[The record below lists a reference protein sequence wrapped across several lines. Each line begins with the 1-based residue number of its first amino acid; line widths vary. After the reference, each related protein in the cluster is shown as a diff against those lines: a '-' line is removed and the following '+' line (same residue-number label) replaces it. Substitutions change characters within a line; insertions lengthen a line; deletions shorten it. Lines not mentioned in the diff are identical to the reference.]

1 MFSVSNNLATVAIM
15 LDLRFRNERLDGFQM
30 FLTDMLKQVKLAD
43 YDEVEMWVFRTA
55 LKEEAEAWYRS
66 AARDLSFEQLVDK
79 FRKRFIRSTQLKI
92 NIDKI
97 S

>member
-1 MFSVSNNLATVAIM
+1 MM
-15 LDLRFRNERLDGFQM
+15 RL
-30 FLTDMLKQVKLAD
+30 
-43 YDEVEMWVFRTA
+43 EVWVFRTA